1 MPIHNQLSIV
11 LRSSKP
17 DLGIIQQRR
26 ADLGIIQQRRADVLN
41 VLGVRFQTVPTEV
54 IQKINKIEDP
64 ALLETLHQQANTL
77 GSVQQF
83 LGYLQGIGC

>member
-1 MPIHNQLSIV
+1 MPIYNQ
-11 LRSSKP
+11 RSVVRRKMEIKP
-17 DLGIIQQRR
+17 DLGM
-26 ADLGIIQQRRADVLN
+26 IQQRRADVLK
-41 VLGVRFQTVPTEV
+41 VLEVRFQTVPTEV
-54 IQKINKIEDP
+54 IQKVNKVEDP

>member
-1 MPIHNQLSIV
+1 MPELNQKSIV
-11 LRSSKP
+11 KGRKGIKP
-17 DLGIIQQRR
+17 DLGM
-26 ADLGIIQQRRADVLN
+26 IQQRRADVLK
-41 VLGVRFQTVPTEV
+41 VLEVRFKTVPTEV
-54 IQKINKIEDP
+54 IQKINKVEDP